1 MSLSLDLQSTR
12 FGTIP
17 AGCSRAARTM
27 ARMAGPAVV
36 ASIAYM
42 DPGNFATNIQAGAG
56 YGYQLLWVVLA
67 ANLVAML
74 FQGLSARLGL
84 VTGRN
89 LAELCRDELPS
100 ALVYPMWVIGELA
113 AMATD
118 LAEFL
123 GGALGL
129 SLLLGLPLMAGMVAT
144 AALTAAALTLERR
157 GFRRLELLIGG
168 FVGVIAL
175 CYVVELFLAP
185 VDWPAAL
192 RGATRPVL
200 PDHEALVLAV
210 GIIGATV
217 MPHAIFLHSGLTQN
231 RLPAAGPVQRRKLVG
246 YVTREVV
253 VALSVAGFVNLAMVA
268 MAAASFHQTQPG
280 IAEIDEAYRM
290 LTPLLGGAAALLFL
304 TSLIASGL
312 SSSIVGTIAGQMIM
326 QGFVGFRIPVWL
338 RRTVTALPAFA
349 VVALGIDITRALVL
363 SQVVLSLALP
373 VPMIT
378 LVLFSRR
385 RDLMG
390 EFALR
395 GPTTAL
401 AVAATVAIVG
411 LNALLAFQAF
421 N

>member
-12 FGTIP
+12 ISAIP
-17 AGCSRAARTM
+17 AGCGRAARTM
-27 ARMAGPAVV
+27 AGMAGPAVV

-89 LAELCRDELPS
+89 LAELCRDELPP

-129 SLLLGLPLMAGMVAT
+129 SLLLGLPLMAGMVLT

-175 CYVVELFLAP
+175 CYVIELFLAP

-200 PDHEALVLAV
+200 SDHEALVLAV

-231 RLPAAGPVQRRKLVG
+231 RFPVAGPAQRRKLVG
-246 YVTREVV
+246 HVTREVV
-253 VALSVAGFVNLAMVA
+253 VALSVAGFVNLAMVV
-268 MAAASFHQTQPG
+268 MAAASFHQTQPS

-312 SSSIVGTIAGQMIM
+312 SSSIVGTVAGQMIM
-326 QGFVGFRIPVWL
+326 QGFVGFHIPVWL

-395 GPTTAL
+395 RPMTAF

-411 LNALLAFQAF
+411 LNAVLVFQAF